1 MSQVAGHQRYGHLH
15 QITEINVLPLVD
27 LLLQLFIAVIIF
39 FPVVEY
45 GMNINLPKGTTDPI
59 KREQT
64 RTLSVDKSGRVYLND
79 ALLTRS
85 QLRAQFSDLSKIKPP
100 VTILVKADATNNY
113 GAVMDVLRE
122 LHASKITRVALITQ
136 EDSPGRPDSTA
147 PPAQPT
153 TPKRLAS
160 PDGIGKSAR

>member
-1 MSQVAGHQRYGHLH
+1 MIRVGHRRYGHLH

-64 RTLSVDKSGRVYLND
+64 RTLSVDKSGRIYLND
-79 ALLTRS
+79 VLLTRS
-85 QLRAQFSDLSKIKPP
+85 QLRGQFNDLAKINPP
-100 VTILVKADATNNY
+100 VTILVKADAANNY
-113 GAVMDVLRE
+113 GVVMDVLRD
-122 LHASKITRVALITQ
+122 LHTMRITRVALITQ
-136 EDSPGRPDSTA
+136 EDSPGRPSSTA
-147 PPAQPT
+147 PPVPASA
-153 TPKRLAS
+153 PKHLA
-160 PDGIGKSAR
+160 ALR

>member
-1 MSQVAGHQRYGHLH
+1 MSRATGHRRYGHLH

-79 ALLTRS
+79 LLLTRS
-85 QLRAQFSDLSKIKPP
+85 QFRAQLSDLAKINPP
-100 VTILVKADATNNY
+100 VTILVKADAANNY
-113 GAVMDVLRE
+113 GAVMEVLQE
-122 LHASKITRVALITQ
+122 LHGLKITRVALITQ
-136 EDSPGRPDSTA
+136 EDLPGRVDST
-147 PPAQPT
+147 T
-153 TPKRLAS
+153 LPKPLPKHLA
-160 PDGIGKSAR
+160 KVR